1 MPAPAIQ
8 DHHSGL
14 VSPVGCDGVWP
25 QAERHRQQPYDQ
37 LVIETTG
44 MANPL
49 PIMQI
54 FGSAPEIFD
63 HLRLVSPHTW
73 SVIHSCTLT

>member
-1 MPAPAIQ
+1 MLTT
-8 DHHSGL
+8 SF
-14 VSPVGCDGVWP
+14 CM
-25 QAERHRQQPYDQ
+25 QAERHREQPYHQ

-63 HLRLVSPHTW
+63 HLRLVMPR
-73 SVIHSCTLT
+73 